1 MTTAKR
7 MEMGVKRRSL
17 RPNSTRAKGRDNFMR
32 GVYKGALSMIF
43 LNPDTKRGREVYIEK
58 DPRYGWYLNYGQ
70 ARMNYR
76 YHATKIAALKAMKDY
91 AELHEIKFKP
101 GRLS

>member
-7 MEMGVKRRSL
+7 MEMGIKRRSL

-32 GVYKGALSMIF
+32 GVSKEALSMIF
-43 LNPDTKRGREVYIEK
+43 LNPDTKRGREVYISKE
-58 DPRYGWYLNYGQ
+58 PRYGWYLNYGQ

-76 YHATKIAALKAMKDY
+76 YHATKIAALKEMKEY

-101 GRLS
+101 GRSS